1 MAMASSMRL
10 PAKRRLEDVTMP
22 PKEMTATSVVPPP
35 MSTTMEPVG
44 SVTGR
49 SAPMAAAMGSS
60 IRYAWRAPACT
71 AASNTARFSTEVAP
85 HGMQM
90 TMRGLAC
97 HGYLRGAALLM
108 NALIIASVTS

>member
-1 MAMASSMRL
+1 MAIVSSMRL
-10 PAKRRLEDVTMP
+10 PARRRLEDVTIP

-49 SAPMAAAMGSS
+49 SAPIAAAIGSS
-60 IRYAWRAPACT
+60 MRYAWRAPAWM
-71 AASNTARFSTEVAP
+71 AASKTARFSTDVAP
-85 HGMQM
+85 QGMQM

-97 HGYLRGAALLM
+97 HGYLRTAALLM
-108 NALIIASVTS
+108 NAESMASVTS

>member
-1 MAMASSMRL
+1 
-10 PAKRRLEDVTMP
+10 
-22 PKEMTATSVVPPP
+22 
-35 MSTTMEPVG
+35 
-44 SVTGR
+44 
-49 SAPMAAAMGSS
+49 MAAAMGSS

-85 HGMQM
+85 QGMQM

-108 NALIIASVTS
+108 KALIIASVTS

>member
-1 MAMASSMRL
+1 
-10 PAKRRLEDVTMP
+10 
-22 PKEMTATSVVPPP
+22 MTATSVVPPP
-35 MSTTMEPVG
+35 MSTTIEPVG

-60 IRYAWRAPACT
+60 MRYAWRAPAWT

-108 NALIIASVTS
+108 NAEIMASVTS